1 MSERRRKITES
12 EWCAALTRARGKSLQ
27 KRRAIAHE
35 FGISFVTF
43 EYNRRGVE
51 KEGWSYLRRQS
62 RSDRGQPR
70 SLPSA
75 WARASLIE
83 MIRGPAEY
91 SRVYRRLLVQYD
103 RLGVKPPS
111 YSALRRAISE
121 RFKQLMAHSQ
131 IRKIGNFKRVEKE
144 D

>member
-103 RLGVKPPS
+103 RLAVQPPS
-111 YSALRRAISE
+111 YSAVRRAISE
-121 RFKQLMAHSQ
+121 RFKEIFSSSG
-131 IRKIGNFKRVEKE
+131 IRKIGDFVKQRKK
-144 D
+144 